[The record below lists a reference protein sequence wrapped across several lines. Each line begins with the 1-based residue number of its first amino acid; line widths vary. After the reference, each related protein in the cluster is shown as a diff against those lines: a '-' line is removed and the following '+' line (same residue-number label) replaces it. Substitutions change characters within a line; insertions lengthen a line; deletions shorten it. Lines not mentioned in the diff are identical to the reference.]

1 MKTNTSGPAKKKIK
15 KTINKQIQK
24 SLKLRFL
31 EAVLALGYNAAVIAN
46 DIKKMSKVAAKK
58 IAKQLDS
65 HKKLE
70 KKQLNK
76 AENVLLKTNKEAL
89 KYIMPTAG
97 MINVEPV
104 PLIEKNEKAELASA
118 NKKQTI
124 KAVPNNP
131 VKKVKTSVQI
141 KKS

>member
-31 EAVLALGYNAAVIAN
+31 EAVLALGYNAALIAN

-89 KYIMPTAG
+89 KYTRPTAG
-97 MINVEPV
+97 VINVEPL
-104 PLIEKNEKAELASA
+104 PLIENNEKAELASA